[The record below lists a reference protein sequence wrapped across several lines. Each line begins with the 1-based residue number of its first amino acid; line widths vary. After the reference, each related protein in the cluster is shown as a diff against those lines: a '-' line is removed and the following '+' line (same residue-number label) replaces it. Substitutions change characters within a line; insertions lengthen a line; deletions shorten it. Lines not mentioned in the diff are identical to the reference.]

1 MDIKLNKDERIDDL
15 GLKGLKIIQNSKW
28 FCFGIDSVLLSDFS
42 KNIKKDARVIDLGT
56 GTGIISILLCGK
68 TELKNIVGVDIQEN
82 VCEMANRSIL
92 LNELQNRAKIVCD
105 NITNMRNRYD
115 TCSFDV
121 VVTNPPYK
129 KNNTGIK
136 NEEKQKEISRH
147 EIYADLDDF
156 LKTAFYLLKDKG
168 EFYMVHRPERLTDIL
183 YLMRKYRVE
192 PKKIRFVFSNKKQK
206 PKLVL
211 IKGVKNAKS
220 FLSIE
225 PNLYIY
231 DENGEY
237 TDEILE
243 IYNKK

>member
-1 MDIKLNKDERIDDL
+1 MDIKLNKDERSDDL

-42 KNIKKDARVIDLGT
+42 KNIKKDSRVIDLGT

-92 LNELQNRAKIVCD
+92 LNELQNRAEIVCD

-136 NEEKQKEISRH
+136 NGEKQKEISRH

-168 EFYMVHRPERLTDIL
+168 EFYMVHRPERLVDVMNC
-183 YLMRKYRVE
+183 MRKNKIE
-192 PKKIRFVFSNKKQK
+192 PKTIRFVFSNVNKA
-206 PKLVL
+206 PVLFL
-211 IKGVKNAKS
+211 IKGIKNAKS
-220 FLSIE
+220 FLEIM

-231 DENGEY
+231 DNDGLY
-237 TDEILE
+237 TEEIKK
-243 IYNKK
+243 IYGNV

>member
-92 LNELQNRAKIVCD
+92 LNELQNRAEIVCD

-136 NEEKQKEISRH
+136 NGEKQKEISRH

-168 EFYMVHRPERLTDIL
+168 EFYMVHRPERLVDVMNC
-183 YLMRKYRVE
+183 MRKNKIE
-192 PKKIRFVFSNKKQK
+192 PKTIRFVFSNVNKA
-206 PKLVL
+206 PVLFL
-211 IKGVKNAKS
+211 IKGIKNAKS
-220 FLSIE
+220 FLEIM

-231 DENGEY
+231 DNDGLY
-237 TDEILE
+237 TEEIKK
-243 IYNKK
+243 IYGNV

>member
-1 MDIKLNKDERIDDL
+1 MDIRLNKDERIDDL

-42 KNIKKDARVIDLGT
+42 KNIKKDSRVIDLGT

-168 EFYMVHRPERLTDIL
+168 EFYMVHRPERLVDIL
-183 YLMRKYRVE
+183 CVMRKNRIE
-192 PKKIRFVFSNKKQK
+192 PKELKFVFPKISSK
-206 PKLVL
+206 PSLVL
-211 IKGVKNAKS
+211 IKGIKNAKE
-220 FLSIE
+220 FLKVE
-225 PNLYIY
+225 KNLI
-231 DENGEY
+231 
-237 TDEILE
+237 
-243 IYNKK
+243 IYNEDGTYTKELLNIYGK

>member
-42 KNIKKDARVIDLGT
+42 KNIKKDSRVIDLGT

-92 LNELQNRAKIVCD
+92 LNELQNRAEIVCD

-136 NEEKQKEISRH
+136 NGEKQKEISRH

-168 EFYMVHRPERLTDIL
+168 EFYMVHRPERLVDVMNC
-183 YLMRKYRVE
+183 MRKNKIE
-192 PKKIRFVFSNKKQK
+192 PKTIRFVFSNVNKA
-206 PKLVL
+206 PVLFL
-211 IKGVKNAKS
+211 IKGIKNAKS
-220 FLSIE
+220 FLEIM

-231 DENGEY
+231 DNDRLY
-237 TDEILE
+237 TEEIKK
-243 IYNKK
+243 IYGNV